1 MRKVIKGV
9 GKMDHENWRKFVNDA
24 RSEECK
30 GVIDGDLVEMFQVN
44 EKLQNNFFL
53 FSYPALFFMTY
64 SDLRAGKIIFH
75 DKFQLWFLLIVDQ
88 QALDKILI

>member
-44 EKLQNNFFL
+44 ETRKSFSCFL
-53 FSYPALFFMTY
+53 TRLC
-64 SDLRAGKIIFH
+64 
-75 DKFQLWFLLIVDQ
+75 FL
-88 QALDKILI
+88 

>member
-44 EKLQNNFFL
+44 ETRKSFSL
-53 FSYPALFFMTY
+53 FSYSALFFMTY
-64 SDLRAGKIIFH
+64 SDLRAGKISFR
-75 DKFQLWFLLIVDQ
+75 DKFQL
-88 QALDKILI
+88 